1 MDALMEATIISGGRR
16 RKVFTF
22 GDFAD
27 WLAFRWLAY
36 DNHSASEKV
45 ATFFRS
51 VADSVNGHGGI
62 TETTWVDRL
71 GVAAGED
78 GVEVDGGGW

>member
-1 MDALMEATIISGGRR
+1 MDALIEVTIVSGGRR

-36 DNHSASEKV
+36 DNHSASVKV
-45 ATFFRS
+45 ATFLRS
-51 VADSVNGHGGI
+51 VADSINGHGGI
-62 TETTWVDRL
+62 TVETGVERL
-71 GVAAGED
+71 GVVAGED